1 MDVRTFV
8 NDALH
13 EQLTEGRSLEVGY
26 ATHGLLHAHCACHS
40 FCEFPLALL
49 LEVMDTELA
58 DLEVW
63 GRANYG
69 AFIDE

>member
-26 ATHGLLHAHCACHS
+26 ATHGLL
-40 FCEFPLALL
+40 
-49 LEVMDTELA
+49 LA